1 MSGTATSDVFSG
13 DPSKKFDVI
22 FSVDMR
28 QLLTGVGMKPADIE
42 RIMATAEA
50 NAKKGINAGVNPFAP
65 PRPEAA
71 ADDSGGG
78 RGRRAGGAGGGGRR
92 NQDGGAP
99 GGAAPAGRRTAGA
112 DAAGHAAARG
122 GFELC
127 PKKIARR

>member
-65 PRPEAA
+65 PPAEGA
-71 ADDSGGG
+71 ADDAGGG
-78 RGRRAGGAGGGGRR
+78 RGRRGARWR
-92 NQDGGAP
+92 
-99 GGAAPAGRRTAGA
+99 RRTA
-112 DAAGHAAARG
+112 
-122 GFELC
+122 
-127 PKKIARR
+127 